1 MQDGHDVDPVMIRM
15 NTLAIIIPAY
25 KPDFLAKTLSAL
37 SAQSY
42 KGFTVYIGDDDS
54 PFDLYQIVA
63 PFEKSLNIHYTRFPN
78 NSGGKDLVKQWERC
92 IRLSQDEDF
101 IILFSDDDMMEPEC
115 IESFANFQVP
125 EDVNVL
131 HFDINII
138 DERGNKL
145 QECPPFPES
154 LSAESFF
161 DSLFRRQIVA
171 RMPEFIFRRD
181 WLLKNGIE
189 AFDLAWRSDTATVI
203 KAARSGGILTV
214 SGEQCRVLWRA
225 SGENISGKPHLA
237 RQKNT
242 ANIDFFNWLYDQ
254 HLALPMSRFY
264 LLKTIVFAL
273 EYHGTA
279 QFVKDGLK
287 AASHLK
293 YSAGRRI
300 LTILFILYRI
310 PYHWM
315 EVYRS

>member
-1 MQDGHDVDPVMIRM
+1 MDPVNKRM
-15 NTLAIIIPAY
+15 NTLAIVIPAY
-25 KPDFLAKTLSAL
+25 KPDYLERAL
-37 SAQSY
+37 SSLAAQSF
-42 KGFTVYIGDDDS
+42 KGFTVYVGDDGS

-63 PFEKSLNIHYTRFPN
+63 PFEESLSIHYTRFPSN
-78 NSGGKDLVKQWERC
+78 FGGKDLVKQWERC
-92 IRLSQDEDF
+92 IHLCKDEEY
-101 IILFSDDDMMEPEC
+101 ILLFSDDDMMEPHC
-115 IESFANFQVP
+115 IESFTNLTVP
-125 EDVNVL
+125 DDANVL

-138 DERGNKL
+138 DENDKCL
-145 QECPPFPES
+145 QVCPTFPQS

-161 DSLFRRQIVA
+161 DLLFRRQITA
-171 RMPEFIFRRD
+171 RMPEFIFRRK
-181 WLLKNGIE
+181 WLVENGLV

-203 KAARSGGILTV
+203 SAARSGGILTI

-225 SGENISGKPHLA
+225 SGENISGKTLLA

-242 ANIDFFNWLYDQ
+242 ANIGFFNWLYDQ

-279 QFVKDGLK
+279 QFVKDGFR
-287 AASHLK
+287 AAIHMK

-300 LTILFILYRI
+300 LTFLFILYRI

-315 EVYRS
+315 EVRRS